1 MPRRPDR
8 VRLLV
13 VGNVTEDLS
22 FRVSELPRP
31 GETLIS
37 GSRSDDLGGKGLN
50 QAVIAAR
57 CGIAVTLLAPVGNDA
72 IADRARA
79 LAEAEGIRP
88 DLPAVTERSD
98 QSVIAVARSGENI
111 IISSALAA
119 DALDIA
125 TAAARVGSVAP
136 GDAVL
141 VQGNLS
147 SAVTRAVL
155 SAARARGITTFAN
168 PSPIRWNWGEL
179 WTLVDTAIVNRLE
192 LATLTGMDDMESGI
206 GYLRRAGCGRV
217 LVTLGA
223 EGAVLT
229 DASGL
234 HHMDASPA
242 SVVDTAGAGDTLCGV
257 FLARELSGDRPAAA
271 LARAARAAAIT
282 VSREGTHSAFPDAA
296 TLCFPGDEGAE

>member
-1 MPRRPDR
+1 MPKRPDPA
-8 VRLLV
+8 RLLV
-13 VGNVTEDLS
+13 VGNVTEDLG
-22 FRVSELPRP
+22 FRVPELPRP
-31 GETLIS
+31 GETLIAD
-37 GSRSDDLGGKGLN
+37 SRSDDLGGKGLN

-57 CGIAVTLLAPVGNDA
+57 CGLAVTLLAPLGRDP

-79 LAEAEGIRP
+79 LAEAEGIRA

-98 QSVIAVARSGENI
+98 QSVIAVARSGENT

-119 DALDIA
+119 DALDAA
-125 TAAARVGSVAP
+125 TAAARVETFGP

-147 SAVTRAVL
+147 SAVTRAAL

-192 LATLTGMDDMESGI
+192 LATLTGMDDMECGI

-223 EGAVLT
+223 EGAVLA
-229 DASGL
+229 DAIGL
-234 HHMDASPA
+234 QHEDASPA
-242 SVVDTAGAGDTLCGV
+242 RVVDTAGAGDTFCGV
-257 FLARELSGDRPAAA
+257 FLARELHGDTAAVA

-282 VSREGTHSAFPDAA
+282 VSREGTHSAFPDSA
-296 TLCFPGDEGAE
+296 TLRFLGDGGAE